1 MYQVL
6 SVQSEDGVTVTV
18 HGPSE
23 IAIHEGDVCVV
34 EHNRVLECGRVVH
47 RAEHEGT
54 WASHPSG
61 AVLVRRATIN
71 DQAKAR
77 ENGVVSRM
85 AMKATLKRIDELRL
99 DIHLV
104 YVRYSF
110 DRSILHIAYTCEDR
124 VECGEL
130 IKGLAGELRTRIE
143 LRQIG
148 VRDAA
153 RLIGG
158 MAACGRALCCRVWL
172 RHFDAVSVKMAKV
185 QHIALNPSTIGGMC
199 GRLKCCLRYEF
210 DQYRPGGAATPRD
223 GARGECHEGCG
234 LGADKDVPAEQGRVR
249 PEDGRVLE
257 KAADKVTTTAGAQR
271 RAPAPGGKPQ
281 HANTRAQRPQ
291 SESARHP

>member
-6 SVQSEDGVTVTV
+6 SVQFEDSVTMPV
-18 HGPSE
+18 HGSAD
-23 IAIHEGDVCVV
+23 IAIHEGDVCVA
-34 EHNRVLECGRVVH
+34 EHNRVLECGRVMH
-47 RAEHEGT
+47 RAEHEGD

-61 AVLVRRATIN
+61 AVLVRRATIH

-85 AMKATLKRIDELRL
+85 AMKSALKRIDDLKL
-99 DIHLV
+99 DMHLV

-110 DRSILHIAYTCEDR
+110 DRSVLHVAYTSEER

-148 VRDAA
+148 ARDAA

-172 RHFDAVSVKMAKV
+172 THFDAVSVKMAKV
-185 QHIALNPSTIGGMC
+185 QRIALNPSTIGGMC

-210 DQYRPGGAATPRD
+210 EQYRQSGGQLPKD
-223 GARGECHEGCG
+223 GARVECPEGCG
-234 LGADKDVPAEQGRVR
+234 VVVDKDVLAEQVKVR
-249 PEDGRVLE
+249 FEDGRVLE
-257 KAADKVTTTAGAQR
+257 LDADEVKAVAAVER
-271 RAPAPGGKPQ
+271 RAPAPGGKPR
-281 HANTRAQRPQ
+281 HANTRA
-291 SESARHP
+291 

>member
-1 MYQVL
+1 VYQVL
-6 SVQSEDGVTVTV
+6 SVQFEDGGKVTV
-18 HGPSE
+18 HGPAA
-23 IAIHEGDVCVV
+23 IAIHVDDVCVV

-47 RAEHEGT
+47 RTENEGD

-61 AVLVRRATIN
+61 AVLVRRATIH

-85 AMKATLKRIDELRL
+85 AMKSTLKRIEDLRL

-153 RLIGG
+153 RLTGG
-158 MAACGRALCCRVWL
+158 MGACGRALCCKVWL
-172 RHFDAVSVKMAKV
+172 KHFDAVSVKMAKI
-185 QHIALNPSTIGGMC
+185 QRIALNPSTIGGMC
-199 GRLKCCLRYEF
+199 GRLKCCLRYES
-210 DQYRPGGAATPRD
+210 DQYRQSGEKMPKD
-223 GARGECHEGCG
+223 GAQVRCPEGCG
-234 LGADKDVPAEQGRVR
+234 VVVDKDVLAEHVKVR
-249 PEDGRVLE
+249 FEDGRVLE
-257 KAADKVTTTAGAQR
+257 MDADQVKPVTGVQR
-271 RAPAPGGKPQ
+271 EPAAPGGKPR

>member
-6 SVQSEDGVTVTV
+6 SVQFEDGVTVTV
-18 HGPSE
+18 QGPAE
-23 IAIHEGDVCVV
+23 IAIHKDDVCVV
-34 EHNRVLECGRVVH
+34 EHGRVLECGRVVQ
-47 RAEHEGT
+47 RSEREGE

-61 AVLVRRATIN
+61 AVLVRRATIH

-85 AMKATLKRIDELRL
+85 ALKSALRRIEDLKL

-110 DRSILHIAYTCEDR
+110 DRSVLHMAYTCEDR
-124 VECGEL
+124 AECGEL

-185 QHIALNPSTIGGMC
+185 QRIALNPSTIGGMC
-199 GRLKCCLRYEF
+199 GRLKCCLRYES
-210 DQYRPGGAATPRD
+210 DQYRQSGERMPRD
-223 GARGECHEGCG
+223 GARVECPEGCG
-234 LGADKDVPAEQGRVR
+234 LVVDKDVLAKQVKVR
-249 PEDGRVLE
+249 FEDGRVLE
-257 KAADKVTTTAGAQR
+257 LDADQVKAVAGVER
-271 RAPAPGGKPQ
+271 HAPTPGGKP
-281 HANTRAQRPQ
+281 
-291 SESARHP
+291 